1 MLDPARS
8 GDRDA
13 DENGEHHD
21 IVPLDPVEHAVRKP
35 ARDGPTDVAM
45 HLLVPQRIRPDMSQE
60 RLDLCKKLTS
70 QSGLPAGDRS
80 SPGAG

>member
-1 MLDPARS
+1 
-8 GDRDA
+8 
-13 DENGEHHD
+13 
-21 IVPLDPVEHAVRKP
+21 
-35 ARDGPTDVAM
+35 M